1 MLFVERFGGPRMT
14 GRRRRRAIKA
24 KREKKAA
31 G

>member
-1 MLFVERFGGPRMT
+1 MLFVERFGVGPRMT
-14 GRRRRRAIKA
+14 GRRRGIKA

>member
-14 GRRRRRAIKA
+14 GRRRRAIKA